1 MTGKGI
7 RAKANTRGQCV
18 PSLGSD
24 VMKKLGMIWMDKN
37 MKDKAH
43 RGWQTSGEIA
53 THQLLWLS
61 QSLRVGEE
69 IKSGN
74 CSGNSK
80 FT

>member
-1 MTGKGI
+1 MTRKGI

-43 RGWQTSGEIA
+43 RGWQTSG
-53 THQLLWLS
+53 
-61 QSLRVGEE
+61 
-69 IKSGN
+69 GN
-74 CSGNSK
+74 CHSSIAVVVSIIESW
-80 FT
+80 

>member
-43 RGWQTSGEIA
+43 RGWQTSGKNCHSSIA
-53 THQLLWLS
+53 VVV
-61 QSLRVGEE
+61 SLRVGEE